1 MLVQALYA
9 WQLSGNPLQDI
20 AAQLLSGSFE
30 QHDEELPF
38 RVNHKK
44 IDNDYFVELIKAI
57 PQERAVLDDMLVP
70 IIPIALEEVT
80 PMEHAILW
88 LGAYE
93 LTFKKDVPFKVAI
106 NESVELAK
114 IFGAQE
120 SHRFING
127 VLDKLSK
134 NLNAPI

>member
-1 MLVQALYA
+1 
-9 WQLSGNPLQDI
+9 
-20 AAQLLSGSFE
+20 
-30 QHDEELPF
+30 PF